1 MSVKIDPDNLV
12 PKEFIGIPY
21 VPKGRG
27 FEGCDC
33 IGLVLL
39 WFKERGY
46 DLGGAGSEQYA
57 QDWSDEDPQRYLK
70 TLLEYGEF
78 VDFRQV
84 IPNDVLMILN
94 HDGDPEKDSKYVDSI
109 AVVIDP
115 GHFLATTQELG
126 SRVGTFTLQNL
137 RYFVGAIRPHFD
149 EQRRLVKKPAAA

>member
-1 MSVKIDPDNLV
+1 MSIQIDPDMLV
-12 PKEFIGIPY
+12 PQKFIGITY

-39 WFKERGY
+39 WFRQHGF
-46 DLGGAGSEQYA
+46 DLGNAGSEMYGE
-57 QDWSDEDPQRYLK
+57 DWSDEDPQRYLK

-84 IPNDVLMILN
+84 QPNDVLMILN
-94 HDGDPEKDSKYVDSI
+94 HDEDPEKDSKHVDSI

-115 GHFLATTQELG
+115 GHFLVSVREHG
-126 SRVGTFTLQNL
+126 SKVGTFVAQNL
-137 RYFVGAIRPHFD
+137 RYLVGAIRPTFD
-149 EQRRLVKKPAAA
+149 DQKKLVKKKP